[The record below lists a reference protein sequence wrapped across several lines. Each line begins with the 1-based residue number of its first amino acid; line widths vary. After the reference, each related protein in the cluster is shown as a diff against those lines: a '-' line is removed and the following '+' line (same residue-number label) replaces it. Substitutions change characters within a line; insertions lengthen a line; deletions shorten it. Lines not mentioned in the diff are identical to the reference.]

1 MDTKKQPH
9 MVTEIFLS
17 LFKWFLLA
25 NMVIILAILGVFHSY
40 IHSSFTGTN
49 YQISQEQSGMHNIQE
64 LNDVP
69 KTNS

>member
-1 MDTKKQPH
+1 MNSEKGPNIT
-9 MVTEIFLS
+9 VEVFLS
-17 LFKWFLLA
+17 LFKWFL
-25 NMVIILAILGVFHSY
+25 VGDVIIILAVLAVFHSY
-40 IHSSFTGTN
+40 INKSFNGTN